1 MWPDPWV
8 MAVAVPAVIFAGV
21 SKGGFGSGAAFA
33 AAPILALAI
42 DPRMAVG
49 LLLPLLMLIDVVTLK
64 SFWKQ
69 WHTPSARALC
79 IGSLPGIALAIWFFR
94 VADADTFRL
103 LIGAIALLFVA
114 YQLARARGLLTI
126 PDRPFEPVTGGV
138 AGAVAGFTSFI
149 SHAGG
154 PPVAVFL
161 LAQGMGKTTYQATSV
176 IVFWAIK
183 LLKFIPYAALGIF
196 TRETAVLDL
205 WLAPAAVL
213 GAWIGIKAH
222 HMVPEKPFFAFTY
235 VLLTLTGAKLIW
247 DALT

>member
-42 DPRMAVG
+42 DPRVAVG
-49 LLLPLLMLIDVVTLK
+49 LLLPLLMLIDVFTLK

-69 WHTPSARALC
+69 WHGPSALALVL
-79 IGSLPGIALAIWFFR
+79 GSLPGIGLAIWLFR

-103 LIGAIALLFVA
+103 LIGAIALLFVL
-114 YQLARARGLLTI
+114 YQFARARGWLHI
-126 PDRPFEPVTGGV
+126 PDRPFDPLAGGL

-161 LAQGMGKTTYQATSV
+161 LAQGMGKTMYQATSV
-176 IVFWAIK
+176 ITFWAIN

-196 TRETAVLDL
+196 TRETVVLDL
-205 WLAPAAVL
+205 WLAPAAIL
-213 GAWIGIKAH
+213 GAWLGVKAH
-222 HMVPEKPFFAFTY
+222 HMVPEKLFFALTY
-235 VLLTLTGAKLIW
+235 VLLTLTGTKLIW
-247 DALT
+247 DALV

>member
-49 LLLPLLMLIDVVTLK
+49 LMLPLLMLIDVFTLK

-69 WHTPSARALC
+69 WHTPSALALAL
-79 IGSLPGIALAIWFFR
+79 GSLPGIALAIWLFQ
-94 VADADTFRL
+94 VADVDTFRL
-103 LIGAIALLFVA
+103 LIGGIAILFVV
-114 YQLARARGLLTI
+114 YQLARTWGMLKI
-126 PDRPFEPVTGGV
+126 PDRPFDPVTGGL
-138 AGAVAGFTSFI
+138 AGTVAGFTSFI

-176 IVFWAIK
+176 IVFWAIN

-205 WLAPAAVL
+205 WLAPAALL
-213 GAWIGIKAH
+213 GAWLGVKAH
-222 HMVPEKPFFAFTY
+222 HIVPEKPFFALTY
-235 VLLTLTGAKLIW
+235 VLLLLTGTKLIW

>member
-1 MWPDPWV
+1 

-42 DPRMAVG
+42 DPRLAVG
-49 LLLPLLMLIDVVTLK
+49 LMLPLLMLIDVFTLG

-69 WHTPSARALC
+69 WHTPSALALC
-79 IGSLPGIALAIWFFR
+79 LGSLPGIALAIWLFQ

-103 LIGAIALLFVA
+103 LIGAIAIAFVL
-114 YQLARARGLLTI
+114 YQFARGRGWLRI
-126 PDRPFEPVTGGV
+126 PDRPYDPVTGGV
-138 AGAVAGFTSFI
+138 AGAIAGFTSFL

-176 IVFWAIK
+176 IVFWAIN

-196 TRETAVLDL
+196 TRETLVLDL
-205 WLAPAAVL
+205 WLAPAAIL
-213 GAWIGIKAH
+213 GAWLGVKAH
-222 HMVPEKPFFAFTY
+222 HMVPERLFFGLTY
-235 VLLTLTGAKLIW
+235 MLLLATGSKLIW

>member
-49 LLLPLLMLIDVVTLK
+49 LLLPLLMLIDVFTLK

-69 WHTPSARALC
+69 WHGPSALALAL
-79 IGSLPGIALAIWFFR
+79 GSLPGIALAIWLFQ

-103 LIGAIALLFVA
+103 LIGAIAILFVV
-114 YQLARARGLLTI
+114 YQLARSRGWLTL
-126 PDRPFEPVTGGV
+126 PDRPYNPVTGGV

-161 LAQGMGKTTYQATSV
+161 LAQGMGKTMYQATSV
-176 IVFWAIK
+176 IVFWAIN
-183 LLKFIPYAALGIF
+183 LFKFVPYAALGIV
-196 TRETAVLDL
+196 TRETVGLDL
-205 WLAPAAVL
+205 WLAPAAIF
-213 GAWIGIKAH
+213 GAWLGVKAH
-222 HMVPEKPFFAFTY
+222 HVVPERPFFALTY
-235 VLLTLTGAKLIW
+235 VLLLLTGTKLIW

>member
-1 MWPDPWV
+1 MWPDPWM
-8 MAVAVPAVIFAGV
+8 MAMAVPAVIFAGV

-126 PDRPFEPVTGGV
+126 PDRPFEPLTGGI

-176 IVFWAIK
+176 IVFWAIN

-222 HMVPEKPFFAFTY
+222 HMVPEKPFFALTY

-247 DALT
+247 DALA